1 MFQRTAL
8 RFLRKLLL
16 GYGRRMDKQ
25 KMLLRS
31 RRSAL
36 RVAAQAARHSLAYR
50 TLLQENHVSLASLD
64 TGLDLE
70 RLPVLTK
77 DNTFARFSLAEMA
90 RPVPA
95 GDLADVL
102 TSSGRGG
109 RTFGF
114 RLSTRAQHGSS
125 WFDIDLGLQDVFD
138 VDTHPTLLVNCL
150 PMGVVFA
157 SRAVAVSNV
166 SVREDMACAI
176 LRNVGPRFAQTL
188 LCCDPL
194 FVRQLLWEGERTG
207 VDWKAL
213 NTSLIMGEEVLVESQ
228 REYIAAKMG
237 IDLDNDPHRMIG
249 SSYGAAELGLN
260 LLFETRDT
268 IRLRRAMR
276 HHSEVRTLLGSHAGA
291 RSMPSLFCFNPM
303 RCHIEVLNPGADGH
317 GELCFTLLDTNAVV
331 LLPRYA
337 TGDRGKLLDT
347 AQVQQ
352 ACGLAGCQAPWLP
365 IVALQGR
372 IHDRPAGMPS
382 VEEIKE
388 LVYALPALADDLSGA
403 FTLSTIQKSGAD
415 TTQLTLQLRPGVQQV
430 APSLAKAFQDTL
442 DNGSGWYPVSVEF
455 CADAPE
461 RWGGLLDYERKF
473 SYLRW
478 I

>member
-1 MFQRTAL
+1 MLQRAAL
-8 RFLRKLLL
+8 PLVRKLLL
-16 GYGRRMDKQ
+16 GYAKGMDKE

-36 RVAAQAARHSLAYR
+36 RMAAQAAKHSLAYR
-50 TLLQENHVSLASLD
+50 TLLQENGISLASLGTD
-64 TGLDLE
+64 QDLK

-90 RPVPA
+90 RTVPA
-95 GDLADVL
+95 HALADVL

-188 LCCDPL
+188 VCCDPL

-276 HHSEVRTLLGSHAGA
+276 HHDGVLTLLGSDAGA
-291 RSMPSLFCFNPM
+291 QSMPSLFCFNPM
-303 RCHIEVLNPGADGH
+303 RCHIEVLNPGADGY
-317 GELCFTLLDTNAVV
+317 GELCFTSLDHNAVV

-337 TGDRGKLLDT
+337 TGDQGKVLT
-347 AQVQQ
+347 ASEVTQ
-352 ACGLAGCQAPWLP
+352 ACELAGCHVPWLP
-365 IVALQGR
+365 MVALQGR
-372 IHDRPAGMPS
+372 IKDRSEGVPS
-382 VEEIKE
+382 VEDVKE
-388 LVYALPALADDLSGA
+388 LIYGMPAMADSLSGA
-403 FTLSTIQKSGAD
+403 FTIL
-415 TTQLTLQLRPGVQQV
+415 TTQNGDAATLLTLQLRPGVQQV
-430 APSLAKAFQDTL
+430 APELEKNFQEGFDAHPL
-442 DNGSGWYPVSVEF
+442 WRPVQIVFCQAGSES
-455 CADAPE
+455 
-461 RWGGLLDYERKF
+461 WGPLLDYERKF
-473 SYLRW
+473 SYLR
-478 I
+478 